1 MAKQS
6 LNRLVVESKE
16 ELATWVETT
25 PSRFPLFPI
34 WNVFT
39 NYFKVLN
46 VLGGLTQA
54 LNSLGAP
61 RASTSR
67 VAVGPSV
74 CRDAGGSY

>member
-1 MAKQS
+1 MAIEDKF
-6 LNRLVVESKE
+6 
-16 ELATWVETT
+16 A
-25 PSRFPLFPI
+25 PM
-34 WNVFT
+34 
-39 NYFKVLN
+39 LN

-74 CRDAGGSY
+74 CRDAGGSSNYHGPNGVYGFGRRYGRVR